1 MSAADKIRVLI
12 VDDVAET
19 RDNVTK
25 LLQFERDF
33 EVVGAARGG
42 REALQMAR
50 QMDPDVVIMDINMPD
65 MDGITATEELRRI
78 LPYVQIVILSVQG
91 DPSYMRRAML
101 AGARDFLTKPPA
113 VDELINAVRR
123 AGRLAHEERAK
134 AVQTVAT
141 APTTGGGAVAGN
153 AGRGKVITLYSPKG
167 GLGTTTVAISLA
179 AALQADD
186 TPTVIVD
193 GRLQFGDVALMLN
206 EHGKR
211 SVLDLAP
218 RAQELEE
225 DVVRSVLLE
234 HSETGLHIL
243 AAPTRPEE
251 AEQITAE
258 QMGLVVDYLRRLF
271 EYVVVDTDSA
281 LNEVTLTLLERSD
294 LILLL
299 VGQDIMSI
307 KDAALMNEVIR
318 MLDLPPERMMLVVS
332 QYERRLPVPPEKVSA
347 HLKLPLAG
355 VIPWDLKAAWT
366 ALQRGLPMLRTGGRD
381 VVNGFRQLAKAVRQ
395 RMIELVEA
403 SEA

>member
-1 MSAADKIRVLI
+1 MAPDKIRVLI

-19 RDNVTK
+19 RENVAK

-50 QMDPDVVIMDINMPD
+50 QYDPDVVIMDINMPD
-65 MDGITATEELRRI
+65 MDGITATEELRRL

-113 VDELINAVRR
+113 VDELITAVRR
-123 AGRLAHEERAK
+123 AGQLAHEERAK
-134 AVQTVAT
+134 AVQ
-141 APTTGGGAVAGN
+141 APVVGSGAGGAAPSAGP
-153 AGRGKVITLYSPKG
+153 GHGKVITLYSPKG
-167 GLGTTTVAISLA
+167 GIGTTTTAVSLA

-186 TPTVIVD
+186 TPCVVVD
-193 GRLQFGDVALMLN
+193 GRLQFGDVALLLN
-206 EHGKR
+206 QHGKR

-218 RAQELEE
+218 RAGELEE
-225 DVVRSVLLE
+225 DLVRSVLLE
-234 HSETGLHIL
+234 HEETGLHIL

-251 AEQITAE
+251 AEQVSAE
-258 QMGLVVDYLRRLF
+258 QMGQVVDYLRRLF
-271 EYVVVDTDSA
+271 EYVIVDTDSA

-307 KDAALMNEVIR
+307 KDAALMNDVVR
-318 MLDLPPERMMLVVS
+318 LLDLPPERIMLVVS
-332 QYERRLPVPPEKVSA
+332 QYERRLPVAPEKISN

-355 VIPWDLKAAWT
+355 VIPWDLKGAWT
-366 ALQRGLPMLRTGGRD
+366 ALQRGQPLLRTGNRD
-381 VVNGFRQLAKAVRQ
+381 VVQGFRQLAKTVRQ
-395 RMIELVEA
+395 RMIEMAEA
-403 SEA
+403 SG